1 MYVWFAFGLI
11 RPLRGRK
18 RIKQMTKESDYET
31 YFKEIG
37 LGSPQEQAIVLN
49 FMRELFSIAINHLK
63 GMEEKEVAYD

>member
-1 MYVWFAFGLI
+1 
-11 RPLRGRK
+11 
-18 RIKQMTKESDYET
+18 MTKESDYET